1 MLCMAK
7 KTSFALKQLIP
18 EDNPK
23 TGTKYIVRK
32 PTKGFKVAEKLRKD
46 VQSYQV
52 ERQELMQKIS
62 KQRSIGRSKLMERQI
77 AQDHNRQCGLV
88 LMEKGVLRNNQKVVI
103 DGIEQGKI
111 TSGGYSP
118 TLECSI
124 GFARIPMSDFN
135 KVSVEVRGNILEVRV
150 VKLPFVRH
158 NKALIDLKMLR

>member
-1 MLCMAK
+1 MNLYGSDMDESTLPIEAGLGW
-7 KTSFALKQLIP
+7 TISWQP
-18 EDNPK
+18 ENRD
-23 TGTKYIVRK
+23 
-32 PTKGFKVAEKLRKD
+32 F
-46 VQSYQV
+46 
-52 ERQELMQKIS
+52 
-62 KQRSIGRSKLMERQI
+62 IGRSKLMERQI

-88 LMEKGVLRNNQKVVI
+88 LMDKGVLRNNQKVVI

-135 KVSVEVRGNILEVRV
+135 KVSVELRGNILEARV